1 VENAMLVESA
11 PSSVVVESPPRS
23 SPRELGDAATGFL
36 VAAITCVAAA
46 LRLHGISAKPIWFDE
61 ALSFGVARLPWR
73 AFFHALWNRE
83 ANMGIYFLLLHL
95 WLMLGSTLGFLR
107 GLSVLFSVATVPIVY
122 GLGARLFGRNAG
134 LIAAWLL
141 AINAFHIR
149 YAQEIRG
156 YAMVAFFA
164 ALATWLLVRNLQEPS
179 SAHWAAYT
187 AACSLTIYSQFLG
200 AFVILAHFLS
210 FAYFRKK
217 DIPVRDLVRSYFWLA
232 VSLLP
237 IALFSM
243 RTRFA
248 TVNWIPQIGPGE
260 FLNFWEVFGGNYGLL
275 LLSLEA
281 VAIGLFVF
289 GAIRSRER
297 GDRSVEGWGHAL
309 VLLWLFVPVFLIL
322 AISIVH
328 PLFVFRYLIPSLP
341 ALMLVIA
348 AGIVR
353 VKPFALSAAFCVV
366 ISVLSVLGTASYY
379 RRDIDIVRGD
389 WQDLFAYVYD
399 HAQPGDGIVF
409 YTPATQTVF
418 DFYGTQ
424 RKPVPAWPQVLN
436 PQDADPEKFEPVPG
450 MPPLTE
456 LENSRPAGD
465 RVWIVLY
472 VPVGGDGPVDN
483 KGAIIRDWY
492 AKGRR
497 RIYVNSF
504 TQIGLILYAREP
516 VDPSSDR
523 AAIK

>member
-1 VENAMLVESA
+1 MLA
-11 PSSVVVESPPRS
+11 
-23 SPRELGDAATGFL
+23 
-36 VAAITCVAAA
+36 
-46 LRLHGISAKPIWFDE
+46 
-61 ALSFGVARLPWR
+61 
-73 AFFHALWNRE
+73 
-83 ANMGIYFLLLHL
+83 
-95 WLMLGSTLGFLR
+95 STLGFLR

-134 LIAAWLL
+134 LIAAWML

-210 FAYFRKK
+210 FTYFRVK

-243 RTRFA
+243 RTGFG
-248 TVNWIPQIGPGE
+248 TVNWVPQVQPGV
-260 FLNFWEVFGGNYGLL
+260 FLSFWEVFGGNYGLL

-281 VAIGLFVF
+281 VAIGLFIS
-289 GAIRSRER
+289 GGSGSRNQD
-297 GDRSVEGWGHAL
+297 GRSVEGWGRAL
-309 VLLWLFVPVFLIL
+309 VLLWLFGPVFLIL
-322 AISIVH
+322 AISMVH

-341 ALMLVIA
+341 ALTLVIA

-353 VKPFALSAAFCVV
+353 VKPFAFSAAFCGV
-366 ISVLSVLGTASYY
+366 ISVLSVLGTVSYY
-379 RRDIDIVRGD
+379 HADIDIVRGD
-389 WQDLFAYVYD
+389 WQDLFAFVYD

-409 YTPATQTVF
+409 YTPAAQTVF
-418 DFYGTQ
+418 DFYGAQ

-436 PQDADPEKFEPVPG
+436 PQEGDPEKFEPIPG
-450 MPPLTE
+450 MPPLAE

-472 VPVGGDGPVDN
+472 LPAGGDGTVDN
-483 KGAIIRDWY
+483 KGVIIRGWY

-497 RIYVNSF
+497 RIYVNSS
-504 TQIGLILYAREP
+504 TQIGLILYAR
-516 VDPSSDR
+516 DPADSSKDR
-523 AAIK
+523 VTSK

>member
-1 VENAMLVESA
+1 
-11 PSSVVVESPPRS
+11 
-23 SPRELGDAATGFL
+23 
-36 VAAITCVAAA
+36 
-46 LRLHGISAKPIWFDE
+46 
-61 ALSFGVARLPWR
+61 
-73 AFFHALWNRE
+73 
-83 ANMGIYFLLLHL
+83 MGIYFLLLHI

-122 GLGARLFGRNAG
+122 ALGARLFGRNAG

-141 AINAFHIR
+141 ALNAFHIR

-210 FAYFRKK
+210 LKYFRLK
-217 DIPVRDLVRSYFWLA
+217 DIPVRNLFRSYFWLA

-243 RTRFA
+243 RTRFG
-248 TVNWIPQIGPGE
+248 TVNWIPQIRPSV

-281 VAIGLFVF
+281 VAIGVF
-289 GAIRSRER
+289 IFGGIRSRNQD
-297 GDRSVEGWGHAL
+297 GRSVEAWVHAM
-309 VLLWLFVPVFLIL
+309 VLSWLFVPVLLIL

-341 ALMLVIA
+341 AFMLIIA
-348 AGIVR
+348 AGIVK
-353 VKPFALSAAFCVV
+353 VKPFALSAAFFVG
-366 ISVLSVLGTASYY
+366 ISVLSVLGTVSYY
-379 RRDIDIVRGD
+379 HVDIDITRGD

-418 DFYGTQ
+418 DFYGAQ

-436 PQDADPEKFEPVPG
+436 PQDGDTEKFDPLPG
-450 MPPLTE
+450 MPPLAE
-456 LENSRPAGD
+456 LKNSRPAGD

-472 VPVGGDGPVDN
+472 LPVGGYGTVDN
-483 KGAIIRDWY
+483 KGVIIRDWY

-504 TQIGLILYAREP
+504 TQIGLILYAR
-516 VDPSSDR
+516 DPADSSQDR
-523 AAIK
+523 VASK